1 MWKYIIIGSV
11 VLFGTAA
18 FIFHKNLEALTAP
31 SGEVAAIQTQ
41 YQDAVT
47 KNKNISLDKT
57 IKAYSDMRTEW
68 LNERKG
74 KADSE
79 KADFDTKSQEV
90 EEEISQLSARYDAIE
105 GDFKRLREEL
115 DNTLLGVSK
124 SVGLEEESTDPEE
137 VASHVAELMNEN
149 IELEKKVA
157 QEEATITALGNQL
170 EDLTKKIADAKL
182 LQQQRQN
189 RISPADLKCTVLKTD
204 PEWNYVIL
212 DAGIDKNIVIGSRL
226 AVMRGDK
233 KICELNMTLV
243 EANRSSGDVVYNT
256 LLPGECVKAGDTV
269 VSVQPDKK

>member
-11 VLFGTAA
+11 VLFGAAA

-31 SGEVAAIQTQ
+31 GGEVAAIQNQ

-47 KNKNISLDKT
+47 KNKNIALDKS

-74 KADSE
+74 KADTE
-79 KADFDTKSQEV
+79 KADFEGKSQAV

-115 DNTLLGVSK
+115 DNTLLGVAN
-124 SVGLEEESTDPEE
+124 SVGLDESTTDPEE
-137 VASHVAELMNEN
+137 VATHVAELMNSN
-149 IELEKKVA
+149 IELEKKVS
-157 QEEATITALGNQL
+157 QEEASITALGEQL
-170 EDLTKKIADAKL
+170 NHITNEIAKAKK
-182 LQQQRQN
+182 LQQDRQA
-189 RISPADLKCTVLKTD
+189 RISPADLKCSVINCD
-204 PEWNYVIL
+204 PKWDYVIL
-212 DAGIDKNIVIGSRL
+212 DAGIDKGIVIGSRL

-243 EANRSSGDVVYNT
+243 ETNRASGDVVFST
-256 LLPGECVKAGDTV
+256 LLPGESVQAGDTV
-269 VSVQPDKK
+269 VSVRNDK

>member
-41 YQDAVT
+41 YQDAVN

-170 EDLTKKIADAKL
+170 EDLNKKTADAKL

-189 RISPADLKCTVLKTD
+189 RISPADLKCAVLKTD

-256 LLPGECVKAGDTV
+256 LLPGECVKVGDTV